1 MENRRAQPWNFRS
14 SSERTPSRSF
24 TSSSVLRLQAVSAL
38 SGYRKARHHLSPP
51 AALLIVLLAFPQLGR
66 VFPPTS
72 KSGHASHFD
81 CSPWFCEVPRLR
93 VAAACWLTSC
103 PMCFLRAPPRNLSR
117 PPGWPSAPVPRCP
130 GLTPPSTCS
139 APSTPCS
146 PSGLWGHT
154 LPFTQPS
161 LLF

>member
-1 MENRRAQPWNFRS
+1 MEFPFFFRTYTITVFYLIQRLAVTGCVGF
-14 SSERTPSRSF
+14 ERLPQGEAPS
-24 TSSSVLRLQAVSAL
+24 L
-38 SGYRKARHHLSPP
+38 SP

-81 CSPWFCEVPRLR
+81 CSPWFCEVPRLQ